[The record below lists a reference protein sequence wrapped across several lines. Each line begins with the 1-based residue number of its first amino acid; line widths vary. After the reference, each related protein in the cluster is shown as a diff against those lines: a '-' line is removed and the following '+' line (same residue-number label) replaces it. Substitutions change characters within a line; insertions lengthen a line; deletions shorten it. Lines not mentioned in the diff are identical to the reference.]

1 MNVPHPTQTLAKLR
15 MFVDHDARKYEEIEI
30 TVADAMNIMGLVSS
44 LIEKLSETKEQD
56 EPDFAKG
63 VVEYQRLCEMIYN
76 SVQDRI
82 HVLNDADSNTPF

>member
-44 LIEKLSETKEQD
+44 LIEKLSETKE
-56 EPDFAKG
+56 
-63 VVEYQRLCEMIYN
+63 
-76 SVQDRI
+76 
-82 HVLNDADSNTPF
+82 